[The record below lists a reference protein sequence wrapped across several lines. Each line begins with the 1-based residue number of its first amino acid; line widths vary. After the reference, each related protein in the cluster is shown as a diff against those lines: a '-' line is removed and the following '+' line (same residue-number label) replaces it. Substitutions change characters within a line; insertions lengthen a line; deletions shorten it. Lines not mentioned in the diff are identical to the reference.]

1 MSILESNKKNRS
13 KSIKQL
19 DKELDRARRE
29 NELTKI
35 QFENGKMKAGLNR
48 MSTQFGGGG
57 GYTGA
62 SSRPTALQNWP
73 VSNLDPDADI
83 IMDLDSL
90 RQRGRD
96 IFRNNGI
103 GRGIIMTYVD
113 NVVGSGLVMQSNI
126 DRGFLGLSDEEAD
139 SKQNEIERKWRNW
152 SESPECDIRR
162 TKNFYEI
169 SNLAY
174 LSARMSGESFA
185 TLHHVSRKGSK
196 YKLKIQLH
204 EADRCSSPNYVL
216 SNTNLKD
223 GIVVDDYGTPTG
235 YWMETS
241 PLYLYQNMDWEL
253 IPAFG
258 GNLGLPNVL
267 HLYKEER
274 PGQTRGVPFHATIY
288 ENLKQLDRY
297 DKAELTAAVV
307 SAAFTG
313 FIKSDRT
320 DAADD
325 VLGQRKDKQYWLEP
339 GLIHIL
345 EPGEDIGSFDPK
357 RPYTGFEAFVQSQ
370 LTIVGMA
377 TGIPYE
383 VLVKRFNSSFTASK
397 ASRIEAWRS
406 FMIEREWF
414 TSRFCQPIF
423 KQWLYE
429 AVLNGEI
436 DLPGFIEDEEIRDAY
451 CQTIWVGDAQ
461 GQIDP
466 IRETQAAIMKIDNGL
481 STLAKETAEI
491 GGDFE
496 KNYPRIKKEMEM
508 KRAAGIGT
516 AATQQQMILPFDDE
530 DEDEQNAKNNSSK

>member
-1 MSILESNKKNRS
+1 MPVLENKKNR
-13 KSIKQL
+13 L
-19 DKELDRARRE
+19 DKKLEKERKEYEL
-29 NELTKI
+29 LSLQYKKTQI
-35 QFENGKMKAGLNR
+35 QAGLNR
-48 MSTQFGGGG
+48 VSNQFGGGG

-62 SSRPTALQNWP
+62 SSRPTSLQNWY
-73 VSNLDPDADI
+73 VSNQDPDSDI
-83 IMDLDSL
+83 IMDLDTL

-96 IFRNNGI
+96 LYRNSGI
-103 GRGIIMTYVD
+103 GRGIVNTYVD

-126 DRGFLGLSDEEAD
+126 DREFLGLSDEEAD
-139 SKQNEIERKWRNW
+139 SIQSTIERKWRNY

-169 SNLAY
+169 CNLAY
-174 LSARMSGESFA
+174 LTAKQSGECFA

-204 EADRCSSPNYVL
+204 EADRCSTPNYGL
-216 SNTNLKD
+216 SDKNLKD
-223 GIVVDDYGTPTG
+223 GIAVDDYGTPTG

-241 PLYLYQNMDWEL
+241 AIYLYQNTEWEF

-267 HLYKEER
+267 HLFKEER

-288 ENLKQLDRY
+288 ENIKQLDRY

-313 FIKSDRT
+313 FIKSDRS
-320 DAADD
+320 DAGVD
-325 VLGQRKDKQYWLEP
+325 VRDNRSDKQYWLEP

-345 EPGEDIGSFDPK
+345 EPGEDIGAFDPK
-357 RPYTGFEAFVQSQ
+357 RPYTAFESFVSSQ
-370 LTIVGMA
+370 LTIAGMA

-383 VLVKRFNSSFTASK
+383 VLVKKFNSSFTASK

-406 FMIEREWF
+406 FMIEREWIV
-414 TSRFCQPIF
+414 SRFCQPIF
-423 KQWLYE
+423 KQWLLE
-429 AVLNGEI
+429 VVLSGEI

-451 CQTIWVGDAQ
+451 CQTVWVGDPQ

-466 IRETQAAIMKIDNGL
+466 ARETASAIARIDNGL
-481 STLAKETAEI
+481 STLAKETAEL

-496 KNYPRIKKEMEM
+496 KNYPRIKKERQLMRE
-508 KRAAGIGT
+508 AGFETGN
-516 AATQQQMILPFDDE
+516 QMTFNFNDGGQDGGNNK
-530 DEDEQNAKNNSSK
+530 EQ